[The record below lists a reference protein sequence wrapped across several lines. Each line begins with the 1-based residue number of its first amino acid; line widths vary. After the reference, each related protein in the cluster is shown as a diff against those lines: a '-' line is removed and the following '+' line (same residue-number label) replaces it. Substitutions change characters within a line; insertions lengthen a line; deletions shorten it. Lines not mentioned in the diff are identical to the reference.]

1 MLGQSVTRLKV
12 ILAQIIKDIRRIAN
26 SVKDTDVVWRGLDIS
41 RQGEV

>member
-1 MLGQSVTRLKV
+1 MLKQSVTRLKV

-26 SVKDTDVVWRGLDIS
+26 SVKGTDVVRGLDIS